1 MTKDAQKIILFTI
14 PDFRGGGAER
24 VFLNLINNLNRDKF
38 VIHIAVGEL
47 QGEYCKYLSNDITIH
62 KLGSTHSI
70 ESVIPMIKLVR
81 NIKPN
86 VVFATLGYVVTISI
100 SSLFFSKKIKI
111 VSRFGNTISAFL
123 GDIKKESRIKY
134 FFQFLLNKLVINLSD
149 VVVVQ
154 SGHMRDDLIQT
165 FSLSSKI
172 VIKIIKINN
181 PVDINNLYNNINA
194 LSLSSDVQEFIDSK
208 QYIFVS
214 VGRLSNQKNY
224 KDLIRA
230 FSIANQESNDI
241 GLVILGEGECR
252 IKLEEL
258 VCKFEMQ
265 KNILMPGFIDN
276 PELVLSRADCFVSS
290 SLYEGMSNAMLE
302 ALSLGV
308 PIIATNCPSGI
319 REIVIDGINGF
330 LVDIDQNFVKN
341 LSGLILAMPT
351 ESHKIDSNEIRK
363 SIKRSFDIKK
373 ITREYEEIFW

>member
-276 PELVLSRADCFVSS
+276 PELVLSRTDCFVSS

>member
-111 VSRFGNTISAFL
+111 ISRFGNTISAFL
-123 GDIKKESRIKY
+123 GDIKKGSRGKY

-165 FSLSSKI
+165 FSLSSKL
-172 VIKIIKINN
+172 VIKVIKINN
-181 PVDINNLYNNINA
+181 PIDINNLYNNINT
-194 LSLSSDVQEFIDSK
+194 LSLSSDVQKFIDSK

-214 VGRLSNQKNY
+214 VGRLSDQKNY
-224 KDLIRA
+224 KDLICA
-230 FSIANQESNDI
+230 FSIANRDNNI
-241 GLVILGEGECR
+241 GLVILGEGVCR

-258 VCKFEMQ
+258 ICKLEMQ

-276 PELVLSRADCFVSS
+276 PELILSSADCFVSS

-308 PIIATNCPSGI
+308 PVIATNCPSGI
-319 REIVIDGINGF
+319 REVVIDGRNGF